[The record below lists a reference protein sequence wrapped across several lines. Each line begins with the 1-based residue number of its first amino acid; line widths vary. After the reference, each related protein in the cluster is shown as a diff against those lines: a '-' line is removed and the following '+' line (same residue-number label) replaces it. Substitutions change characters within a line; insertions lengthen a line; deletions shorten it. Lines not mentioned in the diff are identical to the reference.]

1 MTNDPSISAGQI
13 TGYFRVAISHGSANF
28 YIWVKKGVSTKKCPL
43 SPKPNLQWIVLY
55 NTVSCTVV
63 SPFTVCLIKTTHK
76 HWIITQLNPF
86 PLLSPEQLS
95 ICAHCCEHCGL
106 GIQCKDKQLKQKDQ
120 ETKSVTPQNGKYA
133 MNTCFFTVYVQSKA
147 NELWPHHTAP
157 FYTKFIWSSVLSP
170 WPWQNAR
177 KFTLHNNNW
186 DYIAHYKVIVLRYGT
201 HKCFSQKSMAQLYI
215 HKYTSLGKA

>member
-120 ETKSVTPQNGKYA
+120 ETKRQCYPPKWKICHEH
-133 MNTCFFTVYVQSKA
+133 MFLHCICTVKSKWTVA
-147 NELWPHHTAP
+147 PPH
-157 FYTKFIWSSVLSP
+157 SSFLHKIHLKLSP
-170 WPWQNAR
+170 
-177 KFTLHNNNW
+177 FTL
-186 DYIAHYKVIVLRYGT
+186 AVT
-201 HKCFSQKSMAQLYI
+201 ECP
-215 HKYTSLGKA
+215 